1 MFLWRCSC
9 SSQLCCRFVLWF
21 GASHCIPLISLSSL
35 LFWRSQ
41 SFREGGGLLLA
52 MCCSVCLS
60 MSPVSTEP
68 FWWCCTK
75 SYCEIIY
82 CSPACSITAEVPHV
96 CTSVNPSITVQPP
109 LLIIPFFPCYIC
121 VQIDREMHRDFAA
134 PYEAS
139 PSSGKLA
146 VQACLDTLGRYFT
159 DFWIVKRR

>member
-1 MFLWRCSC
+1 MQLWLPALLQICSVVWSKSLHPSDFL
-9 SSQLCCRFVLWF
+9 VLP
-21 GASHCIPLISLSSL
+21 SVLEEPV
-35 LFWRSQ
+35 
-41 SFREGGGLLLA
+41 FREGGGLLLA

-75 SYCEIIY
+75 NYCEIIY
-82 CSPACSITAEVPHV
+82 CLPACSITAEVPRV
-96 CTSVNPSITVQPP
+96 CTSVNLSITVQPP

-121 VQIDREMHRDFAA
+121 VQIYREMHTDFAA

-139 PSSGKLA
+139 ASSGKLA